1 MKVPV
6 GGNEAQVRLSI
17 ISYLTQKKRSRIENV
32 VFFLLPSYN
41 KTVDKALN
49 RLEWQSPEN
58 ETTN

>member
-1 MKVPV
+1 MKVPG

-49 RLEWQSPEN
+49 RLAI
-58 ETTN
+58 T